1 MQAKKIKIK
10 HIQLNVRLPL
20 QNRWPLFGAKFSTGL
35 QQGSTIPLVHKIPD
49 NSFPAQGRSPELADF
64 CYFVLFFLKTHS
76 DVTAED
82 QLGLKVSWWGGSSS
96 IWRSVFTGASRL
108 PADLGNRHPE
118 KVLQGLSHLLWT
130 DVVNWMSWCLIG
142 QKKKTKDLRDISFVA
157 VCIFFLIISHYIPL
171 VGGTAV
177 SLLWCSFNIFITGSC
192 HHPPR
197 LFYWFIWE
205 LHTTKKPTTLWAEN
219 TIAQAL

>member
-1 MQAKKIKIK
+1 MKL
-10 HIQLNVRLPL
+10 IQLNVRLPL

-35 QQGSTIPLVHKIPD
+35 QRGSTIPLVHKKPD

-64 CYFVLFFLKTHS
+64 CYFVFLKTHS

-96 IWRSVFTGASRL
+96 VWRSVFTGASRL

-142 QKKKTKDLRDISFVA
+142 QKKKKKKRFARYFV
-157 VCIFFLIISHYIPL
+157 CRSMYFFFLLYPISCSTD

-177 SLLWCSFNIFITGSC
+177 SLLWCRFNIFITGSC

>member
-1 MQAKKIKIK
+1 MWGCPCKTVDLYLGQNSALVCSKG
-10 HIQLNVRLPL
+10 QLSRLSTKYLTTASRLRGDPQSWL
-20 QNRWPLFGAKFSTGL
+20 IFVILF
-35 QQGSTIPLVHKIPD
+35 
-49 NSFPAQGRSPELADF
+49 
-64 CYFVLFFLKTHS
+64 CFVLKTHS

-108 PADLGNRHPE
+108 PADLGNGHPE

-157 VCIFFLIISHYIPL
+157 VCIFFLIISH
-171 VGGTAV
+171 
-177 SLLWCSFNIFITGSC
+177 
-192 HHPPR
+192 
-197 LFYWFIWE
+197 
-205 LHTTKKPTTLWAEN
+205 
-219 TIAQAL
+219 

>member
-1 MQAKKIKIK
+1 MWGCPCKTVDLYLGQNSALVCSEG
-10 HIQLNVRLPL
+10 QLSRL
-20 QNRWPLFGAKFSTGL
+20 STKYLTTASRLRGDPQSWL
-35 QQGSTIPLVHKIPD
+35 I
-49 NSFPAQGRSPELADF
+49 
-64 CYFVLFFLKTHS
+64 FVILFFLKTHS

-96 IWRSVFTGASRL
+96 IWRSVFTRASRL
-108 PADLGNRHPE
+108 PADLGNGHPE

>member
-35 QQGSTIPLVHKIPD
+35 QRGSTIPLVHKIPD

-108 PADLGNRHPE
+108 PADLGNGHPE

-177 SLLWCSFNIFITGSC
+177 SPLWCSFNIFITGSC